1 MENDLFETNYTKYIE
16 PIYWQL
22 SNPIEFTD
30 FSLNTHKYKINNSY
44 RCDMTNLNIFSI
56 DPPGC
61 KDADDAFSIYY
72 QNKNNIKLLY
82 LIIHIADPTEY
93 IDISSNLWKNICE
106 RVTTKY
112 LSNRP
117 SIPMMPN
124 KILELSSLMTNSTSE
139 IKKSISIKCE
149 IDQNTFLPIGEIKL
163 YFSKINVS
171 QGNSYTYEEAG
182 KLSNIKREFK
192 LGLKISEA
200 LKKRRQVKTKGT
212 KLSEI
217 NIAYPVFKDNNIFLY
232 EDDINEKKMKQMIGE
247 FAIFANS
254 FVGEYLK
261 ININS
266 GIFRTC
272 DANEWLNTIH
282 SNISGEDMLKEIITN
297 GIKADYLSTVQSHD
311 LVGSP
316 EYCHFT
322 SPIRRVTDCVCHY
335 LLKYVYF
342 KNNKI
347 KNIEVPFNPKELEK
361 LALKCNTISKKDR
374 KNNFLDNKFRLLQVM
389 ANMISRN
396 EFINIEFYIT
406 GYSGLFLNIIINKIN
421 YYNVHMSYTIRIKNY
436 NKEINEKTCHL
447 LIIKKVNCF
456 IKYDENTIPELEE
469 YILQK

>member
-1 MENDLFETNYTKYIE
+1 MENDLFETNYAKYIE

-30 FSLNTHKYKINNSY
+30 FSLNTHKYKINNSN
-44 RCDMTNLNIFSI
+44 RCDMTNLHVFSI

-72 QNKNNIKLLY
+72 QNKNHIKKLY

-139 IKKSISIKCE
+139 IKKTISIKCE

-182 KLSNIKREFK
+182 KLCNIKREFK

-200 LKKRRQVKTKGT
+200 LKKRRQTKTKGT

-232 EDDINEKKMKQMIGE
+232 EDGINEKKMKQMIGE

-297 GIKADYLSTVQSHD
+297 GIKADYLSNVQSHD

-361 LALKCNTISKKDR
+361 LSLKCNTISKKDR

-436 NKEINEKTCHL
+436 NKEINEKTCHH
-447 LIIKKVNCF
+447 LIITKVNCF

-469 YILQK
+469 YILN